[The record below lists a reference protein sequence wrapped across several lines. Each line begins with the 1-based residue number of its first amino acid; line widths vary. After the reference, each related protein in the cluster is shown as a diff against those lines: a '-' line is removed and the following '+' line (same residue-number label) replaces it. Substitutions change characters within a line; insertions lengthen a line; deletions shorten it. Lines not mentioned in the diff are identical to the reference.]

1 MQNNFYFL
9 RKFSVE
15 LSQKLTGSH
24 FVTCFSQNK
33 DELIMGFSVPNE
45 PKKVY
50 IRASLLSDFACL
62 NVVTDFQRA
71 KKNSVDLFIDLFNCK
86 VLTIKQINNDR
97 SFSICLE
104 NDLKE
109 KFELLFKM
117 YGNRSNIV
125 LFKEKINTENI
136 ETSENNIKIDTE
148 IGLNE
153 NTKKNNSKYEII
165 EIFHKKLQADWEII
179 YENIAKNITQ
189 NYDFFALNGIKK
201 TFPTFDKTVFE
212 YLETK
217 DFSARNTEKQWE
229 ILQNFFKILNENK
242 FYVGEK
248 NNVTEI
254 VLFQDD
260 NDNSS
265 TSLTNTRTHTSA
277 IDAINDFYYS
287 FSKLTSL
294 DKEKAEALKK
304 LQKLKIKTQNYLK
317 KTEEKMLSFLD
328 SSRNEEIA
336 NILMANLHVIPAK
349 ATTITLFDFYQN
361 NDQTIKLKA
370 DLSPQKNAEVYYR
383 KAKNEKIEIAQ
394 LEKNIT
400 QKELELNT
408 FLLHIDTIESIN
420 HLKELRKYLKENT
433 KLFDEVRDET
443 TYLFKRFEFKD
454 FVILVGKSAKNNDLL
469 TQKYTYKEDLWL
481 HAKDVSG
488 SHVVIKFRAGK
499 PFPSDVI
506 EQAAQLAA
514 YYSKR
519 KNDTLCPVIVT
530 PKKFVRKP
538 KGMADGQVMVDK
550 ESVIMVV
557 PSGFLS

>member
-9 RKFSVE
+9 RKFSQE
-15 LSQKLTGSH
+15 LAHKLAGMRI
-24 FVTCFSQNK
+24 FTCFSQNK
-33 DELIMGFSVPNE
+33 DELIIGFAASNE
-45 PKKVY
+45 KKDVY

-71 KKNSVDLFIDLFNCK
+71 KKNSVDLFTDLFDCK
-86 VLTIKQINNDR
+86 VVAIKQINNDR
-97 SFSICLE
+97 SFSISLE
-104 NDLKE
+104 NNSKQHTNE
-109 KFELLFKM
+109 RFELLFKM
-117 YGNRSNIV
+117 YGNRSNVV
-125 LFKEKINTENI
+125 LFKEKSQDLETENI
-136 ETSENNIKIDTE
+136 DKNLEISEQ
-148 IGLNE
+148 
-153 NTKKNNSKYEII
+153 KNSEKDNSKYEII
-165 EIFHKKLQADWEII
+165 ETFHKKLQADWDII

-189 NYDFFALNGIKK
+189 NYDFFAQNGIKK
-201 TFPTFDKTVFE
+201 TFPTFDKTIFD

-217 DFSARNTEKQWE
+217 EFSTQTTEKQWE
-229 ILQNFFKILNENK
+229 ILQHFFSLLDENK

-248 NNVTEI
+248 NNITEL

-260 NDNSS
+260 TLAPALANV
-265 TSLTNTRTHTSA
+265 RTYTSA
-277 IDAINDFYYS
+277 IIAINEFYYS
-287 FSKLTSL
+287 YSKLTSL
-294 DKEKAEALKK
+294 DKEKAEVLKK
-304 LQKLKIKTQNYLK
+304 LLKLKIKTQNYLK

-336 NILMANLHVIPAK
+336 NVLMANLHIIPAK
-349 ATTITLFDFYQN
+349 ATAVTLFDFYQN

-394 LEKNIT
+394 LNKNII
-400 QKELELNT
+400 QKEIELKT
-408 FLLHIDTIESIN
+408 FLTHIDKIEGIT
-420 HLKELRKYLKENT
+420 HLKDLRKYIKENT

-506 EQAAQLAA
+506 EKAAQLAA

-550 ESVIMVV
+550 ESVVMVV
-557 PSGFLS
+557 PSEFLL

>member
-9 RKFSVE
+9 RKFSAE
-15 LSQKLTGSH
+15 LSQKLQGMH
-24 FVTCFSQNK
+24 VFTCFSQNK
-33 DELIMGFSVPNE
+33 DELIIGFASSSE
-45 PKKVY
+45 KKDIY

-62 NVVTDFQRA
+62 NIVTEFQRA
-71 KKNSVDLFIDLFNCK
+71 KKNSVDLFTDIFDCK
-86 VLTIKQINNDR
+86 VLSIKQINNDR

-104 NDLKE
+104 NHLKE

-117 YGNRSNIV
+117 YGNRSNVV
-125 LFKEKINTENI
+125 LFKEKILTENL
-136 ETSENNIKIDTE
+136 ENNLET
-148 IGLNE
+148 
-153 NTKKNNSKYEII
+153 NSETNAETNFQTANSSYEII
-165 EIFHKKLQADWEII
+165 EIFHKKLQADWDII

-212 YLETK
+212 YLENQN
-217 DFSARNTEKQWE
+217 FSTQTTEKQWE
-229 ILQNFFKILNENK
+229 ILQHFFSLLDENK

-248 NNVTEI
+248 NNVTEL
-254 VLFQDD
+254 VLFKDD
-260 NDNSS
+260 TPAFPLALANV
-265 TSLTNTRTHTSA
+265 RTHTSA
-277 IDAINDFYYS
+277 IAAINDFYYS
-287 FSKLTSL
+287 YSKLTSL
-294 DKEKAEALKK
+294 DKEKAEVLKK
-304 LQKLKIKTQNYLK
+304 LLKLKIKTQNYLK

-336 NILMANLHVIPAK
+336 NVLMANLHVIPAK
-349 ATTITLFDFYQN
+349 ATAVTLFDFYQN

-394 LEKNIT
+394 LEKNIA
-400 QKELELNT
+400 QKEIELKT
-408 FLLHIDTIESIN
+408 FLLHIDTIEAIT
-420 HLKELRKYLKENT
+420 HLKDLRKYVKENT

-499 PFPSDVI
+499 PFPNDVI
-506 EQAAQLAA
+506 EKAAQLAA

-550 ESVIMVV
+550 ENVVMVV
-557 PSGFLS
+557 PSEFL

>member
-9 RKFSVE
+9 RKFSAE
-15 LSQKLTGSH
+15 LSQKLVGMRI
-24 FVTCFSQNK
+24 FTCFSQNK
-33 DELIMGFSVPNE
+33 DELIIGFAASNE
-45 PKKVY
+45 KKDVY

-62 NVVTDFQRA
+62 NIVTEFQRA
-71 KKNSVDLFIDLFNCK
+71 KKNSVDLFTDLFDCK
-86 VLTIKQINNDR
+86 VLAVKQINNDR

-104 NDLKE
+104 NYAKQ

-117 YGNRSNIV
+117 YGNRANVV
-125 LFKEKINTENI
+125 LFKEKTED
-136 ETSENNIKIDTE
+136 ENK
-148 IGLNE
+148 E
-153 NTKKNNSKYEII
+153 NSMYEII
-165 EIFHKKLQADWEII
+165 ETFHKKLQADWEII

-201 TFPTFDKTVFE
+201 TFPTFDKTIFD
-212 YLETK
+212 YLEK
-217 DFSARNTEKQWE
+217 QDFSAQTTEKQWE
-229 ILQNFFKILNENK
+229 ILQHFFSIIDENK

-248 NNVTEI
+248 NNITEL

-260 NDNSS
+260 A
-265 TSLTNTRTHTSA
+265 LANTRTYTSA
-277 IDAINDFYYS
+277 IIAINDFYYS
-287 FSKLTSL
+287 YSKLTSL
-294 DKEKAEALKK
+294 DKEKAEVLKK
-304 LQKLKIKTQNYLK
+304 LLKLKIKTQNYLK

-336 NILMANLHVIPAK
+336 NVLMANLHIIPAK
-349 ATTITLFDFYQN
+349 TTTVTLFDFYQN
-361 NDQTIKLKA
+361 NDQIIKLKA
-370 DLSPQKNAEVYYR
+370 DLSPQKNAEIYYR

-394 LEKNIT
+394 LQKNIA
-400 QKELELNT
+400 QKETELKT
-408 FLLHIDTIESIN
+408 FLVHIDTIEAII
-420 HLKELRKYLKENT
+420 HLKDLRKYVKENT

-506 EQAAQLAA
+506 EKAAQLAA

-550 ESVIMVV
+550 ESVVMVV
-557 PSGFLS
+557 PSEFL